1 MLKCKQ
7 YCKHTFTMYLN
18 IPVKKQK
25 SFITTAALKKV
36 IISET
41 TLLRFLVSLPHEHL
55 VKHQPLIQKT
65 LDENPFFEWF
75 GLYPQK

>member
-1 MLKCKQ
+1 MLG
-7 YCKHTFTMYLN
+7 
-18 IPVKKQK
+18 
-25 SFITTAALKKV
+25 TAALKKV

-65 LDENPFFEWF
+65 LDENPFFLMVWAYFLKNEGEKNLVLSIF
-75 GLYPQK
+75 